1 MKSKIFLHLLE
12 YRKRKYFKSPFPLSR
27 MKKSVGAIGCL
38 IIGVILISA
47 LVTAQSTNPNNE
59 SSQRVI
65 NGTANAEQNFREKKT
80 EYQQYR
86 IFLFLDSVFEKGSIV
101 SKILF
106 GTPYEFELR
115 WALAIAFWLFFFLF
129 IPGIIRNFSG
139 WNTFF
144 SSVLAFAL
152 NIALA
157 QTKIFKGL
165 SLIAIGLIS
174 QGRVISFTLFFLM
187 IAILLTF
194 FITLYVLAHMI
205 KKRREEKLF
214 YREKNDKNIAIGGQP
229 PEEDYQRA

>member
-1 MKSKIFLHLLE
+1 
-12 YRKRKYFKSPFPLSR
+12 
-27 MKKSVGAIGCL
+27 VGVIGCL
-38 IIGVILISA
+38 IIGVMLISS
-47 LVTAQSTNPNNE
+47 LVNAQSTNPGNE

-65 NGTANAEQNFREKKT
+65 NGTANAEQNFREKKA

-86 IFLFLDSVFEKGSIV
+86 IFLFLDNVFEKGSIV

-115 WALAIAFWLFFFLF
+115 WALAIVFWLFFLLF

-139 WNTFF
+139 WSAFF

-152 NIALA
+152 NIGLA
-157 QTKIFKGL
+157 QLKIFKGL
-165 SLIAIGLIS
+165 SLITIGLIS

-194 FITLYVLAHMI
+194 FITLYVLAHMV

-214 YREKNDKNIAIGGQP
+214 YREKSDKNIAIGGQP